1 MQRAGGV
8 PTSLVELGADND
20 EWSTL
25 CKRVLERCEMKY
37 NDLKMKLKMNMHG
50 NNYFQGILLYE
61 RENQLN

>member
-37 NDLKMKLKMNMHG
+37 NDLKMKM
-50 NNYFQGILLYE
+50 ISLYE